1 MTEQK
6 PGWYENKAAVI
17 LWLVFFFPAGLY
29 GIWKSSQFSD
39 KAKWIVTGFF
49 AFLIFIAGI
58 GDNKKNRSEVSN
70 QSSSPPAQTVA
81 KPASPS
87 SPPADA
93 QTVAKPASPPSPPAE
108 EQDLITWSEIDRI
121 YNIRNGATDLQ
132 KKEAWKRF
140 KGKKV
145 TWSGQVSEISDG
157 FTGLKL
163 QVKMNRN
170 TLTSDVLIRLKKSA
184 RDKALQLKQG
194 DYVEFTGHLDDW
206 GSIMPIT
213 IDDGEIL

>member
-17 LWLVFFFPAGLY
+17 LWLGLFFPVGLY

-39 KAKWIVTGFF
+39 KTKWIVTGCLGV
-49 AFLIFIAGI
+49 LIVIAGLS
-58 GDNKKNRSEVSN
+58 DDKKHRGELSNEIRS
-70 QSSSPPAQTVA
+70 QSVQSVATTSSPS
-81 KPASPS
+81 KPRS
-87 SPPADA
+87 
-93 QTVAKPASPPSPPAE
+93 V
-108 EQDLITWSEIDRI
+108 EQNPISWNEIDQI
-121 YNIRNGATDLQ
+121 YNISNGATDLQ

-145 TWSGQVSEISDG
+145 TWSGRVSEISDG
-157 FTGLKL
+157 FTGLTL
-163 QVKMNRN
+163 QVKMNSN

-184 RDKALQLKQG
+184 QDKALQLRQ
-194 DYVEFTGHLDDW
+194 DEYVEFSGNLDDW